1 MSFLLTSAIVACV
14 AAAMPVAGV
23 LLCRRAVQSRETT
36 QAQLSAQVSHLQPRR
51 SWSVAYAGLA
61 HMESLFK
68 FWSWED
74 VGVLHMYEEA
84 VAFYGEYHDFEVSRE
99 EVAEVRLTTYART
112 NPLVPWIE
120 IETTGGV
127 RYFFCLPEGMH
138 VFGMRQRA
146 EAVHAALRGWARG
159 TAARPLRIG

>member
-1 MSFLLTSAIVACV
+1 MSFLLTSAIVAC
-14 AAAMPVAGV
+14 AAAAVPVAGV
-23 LLCRRAVQSRETT
+23 WLCRRAVMSREVT

-51 SWSVAYAGLA
+51 SWSVAYASLS

-84 VAFYGEYHDFEVSRE
+84 VAFSGELRDFEVHRE
-99 EVAEVRLTTYART
+99 EVAAVRLTTYART

-138 VFGMRQRA
+138 VFGMRGRA
-146 EAVHAALRGWARG
+146 EAVHTALQSWARG
-159 TAARPLRIG
+159 TAAQPLQIR